1 MGLMNSSSSLVFLDM
16 TLMLSGFNVE
26 CTPKMDSNEI
36 VWNNVDCIDIGTNI
50 CHHLDLFILLPDPTF
65 VTSLNGIPLAHN
77 SHALSNSSAI
87 PVGLR
92 SHLGSKN
99 N

>member
-1 MGLMNSSSSLVFLDM
+1 MGLMNSSSSLVFLD
-16 TLMLSGFNVE
+16 TTPMLSGFNVE
-26 CTPKMDSNEI
+26 CTPNMDSNEI
-36 VWNNVDCIDIGTNI
+36 VWNNVDCIDTGTNI

-65 VTSLNGIPLAHN
+65 ITSLNGIPLAHN

>member
-1 MGLMNSSSSLVFLDM
+1 
-16 TLMLSGFNVE
+16 MLSGFNVE
-26 CTPKMDSNEI
+26 CTPNMDSNEI

-87 PVGLR
+87 PVDLR

>member
-16 TLMLSGFNVE
+16 TPMLSGFNVE
-26 CTPKMDSNEI
+26 CTPYMDSNEI

-65 VTSLNGIPLAHN
+65 ITSLNGIPLAHN

>member
-16 TLMLSGFNVE
+16 TPMLSGFNVE

-65 VTSLNGIPLAHN
+65 ITSLNGIPLAHN

>member
-16 TLMLSGFNVE
+16 TPMLSGFNVE
-26 CTPKMDSNEI
+26 CTPSMDSNEI

-65 VTSLNGIPLAHN
+65 ITSLNGIPLAHN

>member
-16 TLMLSGFNVE
+16 TAMLSGFNVE

-50 CHHLDLFILLPDPTF
+50 CHHLDRLYCYL
-65 VTSLNGIPLAHN
+65 IPL
-77 SHALSNSSAI
+77 L
-87 PVGLR
+87 
-92 SHLGSKN
+92 
-99 N
+99 

>member
-65 VTSLNGIPLAHN
+65 ITSLNGIPLAHN